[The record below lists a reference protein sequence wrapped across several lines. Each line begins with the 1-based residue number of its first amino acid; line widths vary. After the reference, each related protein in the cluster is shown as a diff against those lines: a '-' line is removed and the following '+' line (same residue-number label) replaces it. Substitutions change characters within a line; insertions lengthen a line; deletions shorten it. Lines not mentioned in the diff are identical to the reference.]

1 MSFCFHLLISRL
13 ELKDLEFMSTLG
25 VGAFG
30 RVRLVKLKPSAGGKV
45 GPSDPKTYALK
56 CLSKKAIVDSSLQDH
71 VINEKSIMSE
81 LEHPFILGF
90 FGAMQDEKCIYFL
103 IEALLGGELFKVLR
117 SNQKFS
123 EEWCRF
129 YSASVLLA
137 FCEMHSKKIAYRDLK
152 PENLVMDSY
161 GYLKIVD
168 FGLAKKIDGGKTWT
182 LCGTPDYLAPEII
195 LNEGHDWAV
204 DYWAFGVLIYEMAA
218 GVPPFY
224 ANDVMDV
231 YGKILSGNVTIPLSF
246 SQGLADLVKKL
257 LKTYQSK
264 RLGRTRGGTKEIMK
278 HHWYAGFDWEALL
291 EKRMRVPILP
301 LLKNSED
308 TSNFDTFPEED
319 DASLLVSHIYWSS
332 SIVYYVIVPY

>member
-1 MSFCFHLLISRL
+1 M
-13 ELKDLEFMSTLG
+13 
-25 VGAFG
+25 AW
-30 RVRLVKLKPSAGGKV
+30 
-45 GPSDPKTYALK
+45 
-56 CLSKKAIVDSSLQDH
+56 Q
-71 VINEKSIMSE
+71 
-81 LEHPFILGF
+81 
-90 FGAMQDEKCIYFL
+90 
-103 IEALLGGELFKVLR
+103 
-117 SNQKFS
+117 
-123 EEWCRF
+123 
-129 YSASVLLA
+129 
-137 FCEMHSKKIAYRDLK
+137 
-152 PENLVMDSY
+152 
-161 GYLKIVD
+161 
-168 FGLAKKIDGGKTWT
+168 KKIDGGKTWT

-291 EKRMRVPILP
+291 EKRMKVPILP
-301 LLKNSED
+301 LLKSSED

-319 DASLLVSHIYWSS
+319 DASIQPCPEW
-332 SIVYYVIVPY
+332 VPTL